1 MKLQKVGMKGRQLFI
16 LIGVIFILQG
26 CMKNDPDVYDGV
38 AILQQDIQTIK
49 TYLDANG
56 IDAKMDSSSGVFYN
70 INENGSGFK
79 TVLNADIEINFKG
92 ATFDG
97 AEFVNTI
104 GDGPA
109 SVSLGPD
116 NTLAGIT
123 DGLLIALIGLN
134 EGDSVT
140 IYVPSPW
147 GYQNDAYQ
155 NVLPNSILVYNVR
168 LIKIENL
175 EEDYASI
182 DAFVVENN
190 WTASIEPE
198 YGIRYIVHRTGDQDV
213 KAENGDDISVHYQG
227 ELFDG
232 TIFDSS
238 VGKSPLDFT
247 LGSGS
252 LIVGFEAG
260 ASQLHDKDSATI
272 LIPPVYGYGKN
283 GSGNVIPGNTPLR
296 FGLDVLNITK
306 N

>member
-1 MKLQKVGMKGRQLFI
+1 LNERDGIEEERRLFYVAVTRARRDLFLCHPVAVGFTGMDFASKSEFLEE
-16 LIGVIFILQG
+16 LSAHLV
-26 CMKNDPDVYDGV
+26 DDV
-38 AILQQDIQTIK
+38 AI
-49 TYLDANG
+49 
-56 IDAKMDSSSGVFYN
+56 
-70 INENGSGFK
+70 
-79 TVLNADIEINFKG
+79 
-92 ATFDG
+92 
-97 AEFVNTI
+97 
-104 GDGPA
+104 
-109 SVSLGPD
+109 
-116 NTLAGIT
+116 
-123 DGLLIALIGLN
+123 
-134 EGDSVT
+134 
-140 IYVPSPW
+140 
-147 GYQNDAYQ
+147 
-155 NVLPNSILVYNVR
+155 
-168 LIKIENL
+168 